1 MIVKTMSAK
10 DLSSLLD
17 ISSHSI
23 YKIVKDKSL
32 DVIPLGNRKVLPPK
46 TVRRIL
52 ESRGFNMKPNNQP
65 RVINVFG
72 MKGGIGKTSIATALA
87 EGASRLGFKTLA
99 IDLDMQGNL
108 TQSFNAKKHGQPV
121 LLDAI
126 EEKYSMDSI
135 IQEVSPYLH
144 LLPSSLE
151 NSQLETALSAGALNF
166 VGYFKEL
173 LSDVDKHY
181 DFIVIDC
188 PPSVN
193 KITVCAACYADIN
206 LIPLNADIDS
216 YDGVCMSVG
225 ELKKIESSFKNF
237 NLKINY
243 KILFNKY
250 DAREKLSL
258 SIMGQVANNPELKD
272 NMLTVVIRT
281 NTAFKNTKA
290 DGEYIFDLK
299 KSIAKEDCLSLISE
313 LTGINEW
320 LETKKSKAVEKGE
333 QEAVLA

>member
-1 MIVKTMSAK
+1 MKTMSAK

-17 ISSHSI
+17 LSSHSI
-23 YKIVKDKSL
+23 YKIVKDKNL
-32 DVIPLGNRKVLPPK
+32 EVIPLGNRRALPPQ
-46 TVRRIL
+46 TVRSIL
-52 ESRGFNMKPNNQP
+52 ESRGFEMKQESKP

-126 EEKYSMDSI
+126 EQKHSIDNI
-135 IQEVSPYLH
+135 IQEVTPYLH

-151 NSQLETALSAGALNF
+151 NSQLESVLSVGALNF
-166 VGYFKEL
+166 VGFFKEI

-193 KITVCAACYADIN
+193 KITVCSACYADIN

-216 YDGVCMSVG
+216 FDGVCMSVG

-258 SIMGQVANNPELKD
+258 SIMGEVANNPELRD

-313 LTGINEW
+313 LTGINSW
-320 LETKKSKAVEKGE
+320 LESKKSKVADKTE
-333 QEAVLA
+333 QEVVVA